1 MRNLILCI
9 CVLLIGACAVS
20 KVKEKSGT
28 GLIVGNFMDEKAKAA
43 FDGLKKK
50 YASAEARG
58 EYVFPDRLPYSL
70 IRSMDSL
77 DLEVMSYYEFDYEKF
92 YLDPSPETLL
102 KCLEEPDDKVY
113 FSIKKDGEIT
123 YSLIAVI
130 RNGVWQLG
138 EFGEGWE
145 NVIAWLPVKLAEA
158 GTTSY
163 KIFRPCGLEYVVY
176 MRNGE
181 PVFCRITG
189 EEVAVESMCESFVNM
204 IRQGKE
210 DMENRN

>member
-1 MRNLILCI
+1 MRNLILCV
-9 CVLLIGACAVS
+9 CVLLIGACVDS

-28 GLIVGNFMDEKAKAA
+28 RLIVGNFMDEKAKAA

-50 YASAEARG
+50 YASTEARG
-58 EYVFPDRLPYSL
+58 EYVFPNRLPYSL
-70 IRSMDSL
+70 IRSIDSL
-77 DLEVMSYYEFDYEKF
+77 DL
-92 YLDPSPETLL
+92 ETLL

-113 FSIKKDGEIT
+113 FSVKKDGEIT
-123 YSLIAVI
+123 YNLIAVK
-130 RNGVWQLG
+130 RNGEWQFG
-138 EFGEGWE
+138 EFGEGWGK
-145 NVIAWLPVKLAEA
+145 VIAWLPAKLTEA

-176 MRNGE
+176 ERNGE

-189 EEVAVESMCESFVNM
+189 EEASVEGMCESFVNM

>member
-1 MRNLILCI
+1 MKNLISCI
-9 CVLLIGACAVS
+9 CVLLIVACVAS

-28 GLIVGNFMDEKAKAA
+28 RLIVGNFMDEKAKAA

-50 YASAEARG
+50 YAS
-58 EYVFPDRLPYSL
+58 FPNRLPYSL
-70 IRSMDSL
+70 IRSIDTL
-77 DLEVMSYYEFDYEKF
+77 DLEVMPYYEFDYEKF

-113 FSIKKDGEIT
+113 FSIKKNGEIT
-123 YSLIAVI
+123 YSLIAVK
-130 RNGVWQLG
+130 RNGEWQLG
-138 EFGEGWE
+138 EFGEGWGK
-145 NVIAWLPVKLAEA
+145 VIAWLPAKLAEA

-189 EEVAVESMCESFVNM
+189 EEASVESMCESFVNM